1 MYLLYPLQVF
11 KLRKAMEYVKNSSKP
26 DNVKH
31 ELMNILINSYK
42 SLAHDTVVF
51 IDKAYLDGKLT
62 LKDYDEMTKALEN
75 LSSYMNDKYCKYS
88 DIEKEVKSMVKT
100 FYDPKVEQRGV
111 EKGKSELLLNNI
123 LIYLKNPNDI

>member
-1 MYLLYPLQVF
+1 MKNLRLYT
-11 KLRKAMEYVKNSSKP
+11 RIIY
-26 DNVKH
+26 
-31 ELMNILINSYK
+31 
-42 SLAHDTVVF
+42 
-51 IDKAYLDGKLT
+51 GKLT

-111 EKGKSELLLNNI
+111 EKGKAELLLI
-123 LIYLKNPNDI
+123 MLKKKFNYIPEDLESSIHALHENKLDEIALEIFEIKDLDAIKRFLN